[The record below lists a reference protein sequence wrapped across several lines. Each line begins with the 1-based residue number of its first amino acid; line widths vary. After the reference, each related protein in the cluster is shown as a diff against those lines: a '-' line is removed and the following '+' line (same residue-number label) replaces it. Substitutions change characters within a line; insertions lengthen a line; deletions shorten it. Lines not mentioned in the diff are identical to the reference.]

1 MLLQTESL
9 IQISQPGMAGVESA
23 KKALWALL
31 RNFGAGGTA
40 KLTVTTV
47 RGKLEVILEESFIKH
62 SNVSASTKS
71 SKRVSPSQLRRKER
85 RAADPAV
92 RQRAAQHEPASAAEE
107 AAAASEVEAALQV
120 RSPEKVRNSCAL
132 NQLMTSPVKDDVRE
146 EIVQEA
152 VEKLPL
158 VEVPH
163 DFENRANND
172 YEHDFEKTKEAEK
185 LLSETDRCCFCDYE
199 CPPPTQQEN
208 KDRTMNGVLESL
220 FDHIE
225 LSHPVAYEWLS

>member
-1 MLLQTESL
+1 MLQQTESL

-47 RGKLEVILEESFIKH
+47 RGKLEVILEESFTKH

-92 RQRAAQHEPASAAEE
+92 RQRAAQHEPANAAG
-107 AAAASEVEAALQV
+107 AAAAATEIEAALH
-120 RSPEKVRNSCAL
+120 SPEKVRNSCAP

-146 EIVQEA
+146 EVVQEA

-163 DFENRANND
+163 DFANRANSD
-172 YEHDFEKTKEAEK
+172 HV
-185 LLSETDRCCFCDYE
+185 CF
-199 CPPPTQQEN
+199 
-208 KDRTMNGVLESL
+208 
-220 FDHIE
+220 
-225 LSHPVAYEWLS
+225 PVACFG